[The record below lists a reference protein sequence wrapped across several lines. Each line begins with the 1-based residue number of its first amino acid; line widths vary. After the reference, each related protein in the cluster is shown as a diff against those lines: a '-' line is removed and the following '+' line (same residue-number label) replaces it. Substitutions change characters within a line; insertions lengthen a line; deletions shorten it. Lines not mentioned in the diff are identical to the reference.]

1 METREEESIKNLLL
15 RPIKIPNTLNQTIGE
30 FIDGQVTLC
39 LRGQKGLFKY
49 GKGVYDIARLQT
61 ILKVGENK
69 QRYKYT
75 HIYIYN
81 SSGGDPACVR
91 ACVRVSVRVYVRA
104 YVHACVRACVCMC
117 VYV

>member
-75 HIYIYN
+75 HTYI
-81 SSGGDPACVR
+81 
-91 ACVRVSVRVYVRA
+91 
-104 YVHACVRACVCMC
+104 
-117 VYV
+117 